1 MNRKHYIDYLRAGAC
16 FLVVLDHVVIVG
28 YRFLYPEFN
37 EMYNSFSLLN
47 RLITSSLWIISR
59 LGVPMFAIITGALLF
74 DRDYSSKLC
83 IKKFYTNNLIP
94 LIVVTY
100 IWMIV
105 YWFVSYIYTA
115 LGVDYVYNGS
125 TWDFSL
131 REFIYQ
137 LLFIHRGNYANIWY
151 LGMII
156 GMYLFLPFVSTGIKT
171 VMKIETRFIV
181 IPFVMSLMI
190 FLPQMI

>member
-1 MNRKHYIDYLRAGAC
+1 M
-16 FLVVLDHVVIVG
+16 
-28 YRFLYPEFN
+28 
-37 EMYNSFSLLN
+37 
-47 RLITSSLWIISR
+47 II
-59 LGVPMFAIITGALLF
+59 
-74 DRDYSSKLC
+74 
-83 IKKFYTNNLIP
+83 
-94 LIVVTY
+94 
-100 IWMIV
+100 
-105 YWFVSYIYTA
+105 YWFVTYIYTA

-156 GMYLFLPFVSTGIKT
+156 GMYLFLPLVSTGIKA

-181 IPFVMSLMI
+181 IPFVISLMI
-190 FLPQMI
+190 SFASNDMNAILKLSHP